1 MTSEMLDKIDAQ
13 HPPSEGVLKHLAI
26 IMDGNGRWA
35 SRRGKS
41 ASHGHRAGVEVVRD
55 VVKLC
60 RDQGVEVLTL
70 FAFSREN
77 WQRPRAEVTALMTLF
92 SAYLKKEIKKLHSDG
107 IRVRFI
113 GERSRFSAS
122 LLKQMEYSE
131 QLTRGNSDTTLVIA
145 VDYGG
150 QNDIARAARM
160 LAEQVQRGELAP
172 EQIDEQRINAQM
184 SLADL
189 PPLDLCIR
197 TAGECR
203 ISNFL
208 LWQMAY
214 AELYFSDTLWP
225 DFCEA
230 DMLAAIASFNNRQ
243 RNYGGRILDQADSQ
257 PDELFDEQWADNV
270 GPIPAEAK

>member
-1 MTSEMLDKIDAQ
+1 MIDNTSKAQ
-13 HPPSEGVLKHLAI
+13 LASSEAALKHLAI

-35 SRRGKS
+35 NRRGKS
-41 ASHGHRAGVEVVRD
+41 ATHGHRAGVEAVREVVR
-55 VVKLC
+55 LC
-60 RDQGVEVLTL
+60 RDQGIAVLTL

-77 WQRPRAEVTALMTLF
+77 WQRPSAEVNALMSLF
-92 SAYLKKEIKKLHSDG
+92 SAYLKKEIKKLHGDG

-122 LLKQMEYSE
+122 LLKQMEYAE
-131 QLTRGNSDTTLVIA
+131 QLTRANSDTTLVIA

-150 QNDIARAARM
+150 QNDIARAARE
-160 LAEQVQRGELAP
+160 LAQQVQRGELSP
-172 EQIDEQRINAQM
+172 DQIDEQRLDAHM

-197 TAGECR
+197 TAGEYR
-203 ISNFL
+203 VSNFL

-225 DFCEA
+225 DFAEV
-230 DMLAAIASFNNRQ
+230 DMLAAVASFKRRK
-243 RNYGGRILDQADSQ
+243 RNYGARVSEQPEEQWHGADSI
-257 PDELFDEQWADNV
+257 E
-270 GPIPAEAK
+270 PIAVEAQ